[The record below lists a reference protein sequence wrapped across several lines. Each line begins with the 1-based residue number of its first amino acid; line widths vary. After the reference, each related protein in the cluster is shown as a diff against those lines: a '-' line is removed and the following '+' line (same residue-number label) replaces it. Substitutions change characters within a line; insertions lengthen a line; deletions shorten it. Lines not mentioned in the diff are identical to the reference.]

1 MKNALLLLF
10 LFFHA
15 QSLLVYIYIYIYI
28 YIFEMLGFRK
38 LSEEHAKWRENT
50 VLSDLFAFSIKIT
63 TLS

>member
-1 MKNALLLLF
+1 
-10 LFFHA
+10 
-15 QSLLVYIYIYIYI
+15 
-28 YIFEMLGFRK
+28 MLGFRK

>member
-15 QSLLVYIYIYIYI
+15 QSLLVYIYIYI